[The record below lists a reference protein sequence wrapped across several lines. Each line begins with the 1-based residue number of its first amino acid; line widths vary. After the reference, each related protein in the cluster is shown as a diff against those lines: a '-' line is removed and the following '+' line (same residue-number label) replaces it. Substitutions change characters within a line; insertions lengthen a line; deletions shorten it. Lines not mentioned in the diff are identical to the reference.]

1 MKNRISKIAF
11 LKIPFS
17 FSKSF
22 SKFQKSFSEIFE
34 NSCSTHLSLC
44 AQILSAATLN
54 VIFLDFFWTPAPHP
68 MLLSECYEARGKT
81 AHFQRNSIKISNKD
95 DYVRLKSGH
104 DGGHSDPFFRLSSI
118 FQLIFN
124 IDLILIIRSFRANV
138 FTHPRTP
145 IQCWWNLLILP
156 QGTRHFREDAIVHLT
171 ATRHAWRAR
180 AYPMMKAAIR
190 CHENVISRFYKNSYT
205 AKI

>member
-1 MKNRISKIAF
+1 MCTDFVCRHTKRHF
-11 LKIPFS
+11 FRL
-17 FSKSF
+17 
-22 SKFQKSFSEIFE
+22 
-34 NSCSTHLSLC
+34 L
-44 AQILSAATLN
+44 LN
-54 VIFLDFFWTPAPHP
+54 PRTPSNVVIR
-68 MLLSECYEARGKT
+68 MLRGKGEN
-81 AHFQRNSIKISNKD
+81 AYFQRNSIKISKED
-95 DYVRLKSGH
+95 DYVELWSGH
-104 DGGHSDPFFRLSSI
+104 DGGHSDPFFRFWSI

-145 IQCWWNLLILP
+145 IQCWWILLILP

-180 AYPMMKAAIR
+180 AYPMMKGSIR

>member
-1 MKNRISKIAF
+1 MKNLIW
-11 LKIPFS
+11 
-17 FSKSF
+17 
-22 SKFQKSFSEIFE
+22 KFQFWEK
-34 NSCSTHLSLC
+34 NMRQNYGQKLYLC
-44 AQILSAATLN
+44 TKRH
-54 VIFLDFFWTPAPHP
+54 FLDFFWTPAPHP

-81 AHFQRNSIKISNKD
+81 AHFKRNSIKISNKD
-95 DYVRLKSGH
+95 DYVKLSSGH
-104 DGGHSDPFFRLSSI
+104 FGGHSGQFFRLWSL

-124 IDLILIIRSFRANV
+124 INLILIIRSCRANV
-138 FTHPRTP
+138 FNHPRTP
-145 IQCWWNLLILP
+145 IQCWWILLILP

-180 AYPMMKAAIR
+180 AYPMMKGSIR

>member
-1 MKNRISKIAF
+1 MRKLF
-11 LKIPFS
+11 LKIISENYFWKL
-17 FSKSF
+17 FSKLF
-22 SKFQKSFSEIFE
+22 FKLFLKILFKTF
-34 NSCSTHLSLC
+34 LSLC

-54 VIFLDFFWTPAPHP
+54 VIFIDFFWTPAPHP

-95 DYVRLKSGH
+95 DYVKLSSGH
-104 DGGHSDPFFRLSSI
+104 DGGQCGQVFRLWSL

-156 QGTRHFREDAIVHLT
+156 KGTRHFREDAIVHLT

-180 AYPMMKAAIR
+180 AETFQKCPP
-190 CHENVISRFYKNSYT
+190 
-205 AKI
+205 

>member
-1 MKNRISKIAF
+1 
-11 LKIPFS
+11 
-17 FSKSF
+17 
-22 SKFQKSFSEIFE
+22 
-34 NSCSTHLSLC
+34 
-44 AQILSAATLN
+44 
-54 VIFLDFFWTPAPHP
+54 

-95 DYVRLKSGH
+95 DYVKKKSGH
-104 DGGHSDPFFRLSSI
+104 DGGHSDQVFRLSSI

-145 IQCWWNLLILP
+145 IQCWWILLISP
-156 QGTRHFREDAIVHLT
+156 QGTRHFRADAIVHLT
-171 ATRHAWRAR
+171 ATRHAWHAR
-180 AYPMMKAAIR
+180 AYPMMKGSIR

-205 AKI
+205 AKKSCFHHVPHSITLPTLDGGAGDHKKSISPQGNGTFDKRKRMQHWMGCGGSKEVLKNVV

>member
-1 MKNRISKIAF
+1 MCTDFVCRHTKRHFYRLLLNPRTPSNVVIRMLRGKGENCT
-11 LKIPFS
+11 
-17 FSKSF
+17 FSK
-22 SKFQKSFSEIFE
+22 KFNKNIEKRWLCQK
-34 NSCSTHLSLC
+34 
-44 AQILSAATLN
+44 
-54 VIFLDFFWTPAPHP
+54 
-68 MLLSECYEARGKT
+68 
-81 AHFQRNSIKISNKD
+81 
-95 DYVRLKSGH
+95 KSGH
-104 DGGHSDPFFRLSSI
+104 DGGHSDPFFRLWSI

-180 AYPMMKAAIR
+180 AYPMMKGSIR